1 MVRKALALIALVM
14 VASLSIAGCTSS
26 STNSNQA
33 ASSASQAAS
42 TTASTTTSASTS
54 ASETP
59 SAMPT
64 AGPTATPAP
73 IQLGNQIIAVGGQQF
88 SIALHSNPTTGY
100 EWQPAFNVGILELK
114 SHTFISDFPT
124 TQQANHIGAGGVDV
138 FTFEALRG
146 GATTIKF
153 DYVRSF
159 ESGSLNETTYT
170 VIAR

>member
-1 MVRKALALIALVM
+1 M

-26 STNSNQA
+26 STKSNQA

-42 TTASTTTSASTS
+42 SAVSTTANTMTSALAS
-54 ASETP
+54 ASATP

-73 IQLGNQIIAVGGQQF
+73 TQPGKQIVAVRGQQF

-100 EWQPAFNVGILELK
+100 EWQPTFDVGAVELK
-114 SHTFISDFPT
+114 NHTFISDFPV
-124 TQQANHIGAGGVDV
+124 TQQASHIGAGGTDV

-146 GATTIKF
+146 GATSIKF

-159 ESGSLNETTYT
+159 ESGSLNGTTYI
-170 VIAR
+170 VIVR